1 MALKNKAAALFFLCL
16 GVFETLY
23 KEHNDE
29 GAGQSKNQSRNDEGL
44 TQCQQ
49 VGHPSKK
56 GCDDCKEGPYY
67 ETPYRQNGGPYFGG
81 RHHIHD
87 VFKYRGGYAP
97 GHVEYQ

>member
-23 KEHNDE
+23 KEQNDE
-29 GAGQSKNQSRNDEGL
+29 GTGQGKNQARNDEGL

-49 VGHPSKK
+49 VGRPPEK
-56 GCDDCKEGPYY
+56 GRNDCKEGPYY
-67 ETPYRQNGGPYFGG
+67 ETPYRQNGGPNFGG

-97 GHVEYQ
+97 CHVEYE

>member
-29 GAGQSKNQSRNDEGL
+29 GAGQSKNQARNDEGL

-49 VGHPSKK
+49 VGRPSEK
-56 GCDDCKEGPYY
+56 GRNDCKEGPYY
-67 ETPYRQNGGPYFGG
+67 ETSYRQNGGPYFGG
-81 RHHIHD
+81 SHHIHY